1 MFDAYRDDSAVYT
14 ALEQHICQRFAAGV
28 SDSERYAFPFL
39 NLHFGDGRAMQ
50 DANPL
55 FSARDTTLNRAV
67 CVVLDENGTEV
78 RTHCLSA
85 AYGIETVVV
94 GAVKHLAQIEH
105 ALARWLIAGAFESL
119 HRASAHS

>member
-67 CVVLDENGTEV
+67 RVVLDENGTEV

-105 ALARWLIAGAFESL
+105 ALARWLIAESL
-119 HRASAHS
+119 HRAAAHS